1 MSAIAPAEARPVA
14 RNCPIC
20 GKELPAGGEQC
31 SSCAAETVAKPATRL
46 CPVCASELPLRA
58 QKCLKCGEYVNW
70 KGRLTSVKATI
81 TYGVTTTAAVIGI
94 IIAWP
99 RVVPAPGP
107 APHPTTTTIP
117 GRLGLDVAN
126 FAADAEAKF
135 LSVRVTNNGTEESR
149 PSWNLKL
156 NTDEPNVIEFG
167 ALEPRSP
174 AKIIAPGATET
185 LDFNIRNI
193 RPMSDVNHA
202 DFWARHGTRTITLTG
217 TVVDS
222 SGKSHDVTP
231 RSVPL
236 NALKNLV
243 IRLVPV
249 HALTT
254 S

>member
-1 MSAIAPAEARPVA
+1 MSATIPAEARPVA

-31 SSCAAETVAKPATRL
+31 SSCEAGTVARPATRL
-46 CPVCASELPLRA
+46 CPICASELPQRA

-81 TYGVTTTAAVIGI
+81 TYGVTTAAAVIGI
-94 IIAWP
+94 ILAWP
-99 RVVPAPGP
+99 KVVPAPH
-107 APHPTTTTIP
+107 AATTTIP
-117 GRLGLDVAN
+117 GRAGLDVTN
-126 FAADAEAKF
+126 FGIADAEAKF

-156 NTDEPNVIEFG
+156 NMLDDPKVIEFG

-174 AKIIAPGATET
+174 DKLIAPGGTET

-193 RPMSDVNHA
+193 RPRFDVNHA
-202 DFWARHGTRTITLTG
+202 DFWARHGTRKITLTG

-222 SGKSHDVTP
+222 SGKSHEVTP

-236 NALKNLV
+236 NALKYLV
-243 IRLVPV
+243 IRLVPIR
-249 HALTT
+249 AT
-254 S
+254 STSS